1 MFINYKYY
9 NYSMNKIK
17 IISKIRVNKI
27 NGQKVITI
35 PKQKETEDWEGG
47 DYVEINKVKIK

>member
-9 NYSMNKIK
+9 IYSMNKIK

-35 PKQKETEDWEGG
+35 PKQKETEDWKGG
-47 DYVEINKVKIK
+47 NYVEINKVEIK